1 MESPVPRISS
11 SAWNPGPVMQAYPG
25 YTLSLEMAGRASQV
39 SLGLFAVAAYGY
51 SRCAELA
58 LRVAC
63 DCC

>member
-1 MESPVPRISS
+1 
-11 SAWNPGPVMQAYPG
+11 MQAYPG